1 MTRITATLPGVFM
14 DTELFADGWQLQSV
28 EGWWGATDPRLDN
41 EAREWGHG
49 DFGQAE
55 AFQDARFV
63 TLSGVFQCRADPD
76 AILAADGVLTALLNR
91 EEFPLSIAY
100 GSRSGTVMA
109 RMASRVSWDP
119 DHAPGAAQFEVT
131 FKADDPRIY
140 GVTQTASTGVPTA
153 GVGVA
158 DPLLDPFQVGTLTE
172 VGRNLFTNPNLVGD
186 GTFAEVRR
194 NLVVNPFAGGS
205 TAFIGASRM
214 TASDGGTFVRGTITD
229 ALPNA
234 YSQRFTSHPAPV
246 IAGLPYSVRSKG
258 RTTASAGKMV
268 LAIQFLAADN
278 SQVGPL
284 VEGAIT
290 TVGAV
295 DFTDLGPIQ
304 NAIAPVGATK
314 VATWIGLAS
323 GARNVGDF
331 VDAQHALLEQS
342 PTVGVYFDGSTVG
355 AQVQPED
362 FRTRWLGTPNASES
376 VLEIEQVRGL
386 TATNCVAGVSTK
398 GGKPA
403 VRQIPLNSSTSTYS
417 LLGIPVSAQGGGTS
431 VGTLHLD
438 APITG
443 PLSASALRL
452 RAQAPIQESVAPNVA
467 GTHPL
472 RTVYGALSSQNLVV
486 LLHGGS
492 VGSGDVWWTD
502 IGLFAGNYDGPA
514 VSGDS
519 PASGDLVYV
528 WAGQRNNSETI
539 IYQVDA
545 SAEGNLGR
553 VSVVNGGNAP
563 TEPTVTVT
571 GGLSGGFEL
580 LCIETG
586 RVVRVTRPIPDGS
599 QISIAMGSGEIWIDG
614 QSPVPAQFA
623 PVTEWIQVQPGQTC
637 TIQFTPLGVVS
648 GTPTMTAKWAGADW

>member
-1 MTRITATLPGVFM
+1 MTRITATLPGVFI

-109 RMASRVSWDP
+109 RMASRVGWDP

-158 DPLLDPFQVGTLTE
+158 DPVLDPFQ
-172 VGRNLFTNPNLVGD
+172 
-186 GTFAEVRR
+186 
-194 NLVVNPFAGGS
+194 
-205 TAFIGASRM
+205 
-214 TASDGGTFVRGTITD
+214 
-229 ALPNA
+229 
-234 YSQRFTSHPAPV
+234 
-246 IAGLPYSVRSKG
+246 
-258 RTTASAGKMV
+258 
-268 LAIQFLAADN
+268 
-278 SQVGPL
+278 
-284 VEGAIT
+284 EGA
-290 TVGAV
+290 
-295 DFTDLGPIQ
+295 P
-304 NAIAPVGATK
+304 
-314 VATWIGLAS
+314 
-323 GARNVGDF
+323 
-331 VDAQHALLEQS
+331 
-342 PTVGVYFDGSTVG
+342 
-355 AQVQPED
+355 
-362 FRTRWLGTPNASES
+362 
-376 VLEIEQVRGL
+376 
-386 TATNCVAGVSTK
+386 
-398 GGKPA
+398 
-403 VRQIPLNSSTSTYS
+403 
-417 LLGIPVSAQGGGTS
+417 
-431 VGTLHLD
+431 
-438 APITG
+438 
-443 PLSASALRL
+443 
-452 RAQAPIQESVAPNVA
+452 
-467 GTHPL
+467 
-472 RTVYGALSSQNLVV
+472 
-486 LLHGGS
+486 
-492 VGSGDVWWTD
+492 
-502 IGLFAGNYDGPA
+502 
-514 VSGDS
+514 
-519 PASGDLVYV
+519 
-528 WAGQRNNSETI
+528 
-539 IYQVDA
+539 
-545 SAEGNLGR
+545 GNLGR
-553 VSVVNGGNAP
+553 VAIVNGGNAP

-623 PVTEWIQVQPGQTC
+623 PVTEWMQVQPGQTC

-648 GTPTMTAKWAGADW
+648 GTPMMTAKWAGADW